1 MLYWMLVP
9 ILLFLSGCAEAP
21 LPKFMTPQASSSIQ
35 IGRSTMTDVQ
45 AAFGLPQIVRT
56 VVEKDSAVMSWWYQ
70 YVEWPA
76 ENRTIVKV
84 EFGPNQVVQKLI
96 RIYEERR
103 SPEARGIPVP
113 LY

>member
-9 ILLFLSGCAEAP
+9 ILLFLSACAEAP